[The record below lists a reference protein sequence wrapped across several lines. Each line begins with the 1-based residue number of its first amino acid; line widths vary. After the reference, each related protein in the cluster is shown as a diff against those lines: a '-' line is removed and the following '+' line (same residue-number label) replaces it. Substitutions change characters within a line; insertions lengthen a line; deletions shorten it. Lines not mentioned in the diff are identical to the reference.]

1 MAEASTGDKTEKPSA
16 QKLKKAREQGQV
28 ARSRDLATAVAV
40 LLSLKLLVALLPGY
54 LDDFGRL
61 FRIGFATLES
71 EGALDNLLSV
81 AMLDALW
88 LVAKMVLPLLLV
100 PATVLLASAFPGG
113 LVFSSQNWMPQLS
126 RLSPISNLGRLASA
140 KHFSELGVS
149 IAKVLCLL
157 LALWHVARGMA
168 RDWAGLQ
175 ALSLHDALLQGS
187 SLMLDGAMVMC
198 SVFLLFAVIDLPLQ
212 QFFFMRSQ
220 RMSKQDVKEEYKQ
233 NEGRPEVRQRI
244 RQLQRQLAKRGV
256 RQAVPGADVVVV
268 NPEHYAVAL
277 KYDEQRAEAPF
288 VLAKGVDEMAFYIRE
303 IAAEHGVQVLV
314 LPPLARAIYNTSQ
327 VQQQIPASLYNAVA
341 QVLGYVMQLKAF
353 QRGARATV
361 PHLPADLAVPAH
373 LSEPQATSS

>member
-1 MAEASTGDKTEKPSA
+1 MSESTSGDKTEKPSA

-71 EGALDNLLSV
+71 EGALDNLLSA

-88 LVAKMVLPLLLV
+88 LVAKMVAPLLLV
-100 PATVLLASAFPGG
+100 PAAVLLASAFPGG
-113 LVFSSQNWMPQLS
+113 LVFSAQHWMPQLN
-126 RLSPISNLGRLASA
+126 RLNPMSNLGRLVSA

-157 LALWHVARGMA
+157 LALWQVARGMA

-175 ALSLHDALLQGS
+175 ALSLHEALLQGS
-187 SLMLDGAMVMC
+187 GLMLDGAMVMC

-212 QFFFMRSQ
+212 QFFFLRGQ

-353 QRGARATV
+353 QRGARATL
-361 PHLPADLAVPAH
+361 PQLPADLAVPPH
-373 LSEPQATSS
+373 LSEPQVS